1 MPPENELTEP
11 LQQPGLDALRKE
23 RDRADAAEKLLKE
36 LQGKVQSGDV
46 LAGELNSTKALLAAE
61 QKQRETQLSELQKT
75 LSDKESAI
83 AQLKIE
89 QAFNRAAASAKLNPA
104 YNDLFLK
111 GNFDQFVVGDTSV
124 LTKDGKNL
132 DEWITSKKA
141 ELPQLFL
148 APDVSGSGMPPNSK
162 QSNAAKKAI
171 VRDNPKEFMDN
182 LDAIADGSIDTV

>member
-1 MPPENELTEP
+1 MENELTEP

-75 LSDKESAI
+75 LSDRETAI

-111 GNFDQFVVGDTSV
+111 GNFDQFVVGETGV

-162 QSNAAKKAI
+162 QSTGAKKAI

>member
-1 MPPENELTEP
+1 MGVENELAEP

-36 LQGKVQSGDV
+36 VQGKVQSGDV
-46 LAGELNSTKALLAAE
+46 LASELNSTKALLAAE
-61 QKQRETQLSELQKT
+61 QKQRETQLSELQKS

-104 YNDLFLK
+104 YNDLLLK
-111 GNFDQFVVGDTSV
+111 GNFEQFVASETGVI
-124 LTKDGKNL
+124 TKDGRNI
-132 DEWITSKKA
+132 DDWIAAKKS

-148 APDVSGSGMPPNSK
+148 APEVSGSGMSPNSRT
-162 QSNAAKKAI
+162 SNGAKKAI
-171 VRDNPKEFMDN
+171 ARDNSKDFMSN
-182 LDAIADGSIDTV
+182 LDAIASGEIDTI